1 MKKES
6 GFEIKAEER
15 QSWVSIAMVW
25 IGSVICVPALMIG
38 GMLGSGLSLGACV
51 LAILIGYA
59 LICVFMSFMGAL
71 GCDEAFDNA
80 DILVMDE
87 KIGKLPIAVKAARFT
102 QLVVKEN
109 TGLALIAKFALL
121 AGSALGFVPI
131 AAAAAVDSGVVI
143 LSLINSLRAL
153 GSWKE

>member
-1 MKKES
+1 M
-6 GFEIKAEER
+6 GI
-15 QSWVSIAMVW
+15 V
-25 IGSVICVPALMIG
+25 
-38 GMLGSGLSLGACV
+38 
-51 LAILIGYA
+51 
-59 LICVFMSFMGAL
+59 MGAL

>member
-1 MKKES
+1 MLEDD
-6 GFEIKAEER
+6 R
-15 QSWVSIAMVW
+15 VVR
-25 IGSVICVPALMIG
+25 ALKG
-38 GMLGSGLSLGACV
+38 GLFAV
-51 LAILIGYA
+51 
-59 LICVFMSFMGAL
+59 VRPRRP